1 MNAEKLEMVSP
12 KPKEWG
18 EPFPLTD
25 VQQSYWLGRN
35 GGFAL
40 GDVSTHCY
48 FEMDCGGLDTDLA
61 EEKWRRLISR
71 HGMMRAVF
79 LNDGQNQKIL
89 SNVPEY
95 EIKVYDLASQEDTA
109 DEKLESIREEMAY
122 QIFDTS
128 KWPLFDVRFSKL
140 PGGNVRLHISFDN
153 IIFDGWSMFLIL
165 REWKMLYDNPEKE
178 VEPLDLSFRDYVLA
192 YEDIK
197 KTEFYKRD
205 EEYWQKRLPDIF
217 PAPELPV
224 IKENGNTAVQKFIRY
239 ESKLTGSQWSAIKNM
254 ASQNGLTASGVL
266 MTAYAEVLGRWSK
279 SQKFTINLTRFNRL
293 PIHDQIMDVVGD
305 FTSLTLLSIDNTTGK
320 SFLERCKNLQQQLW
334 SDLAHPYYSGVELER
349 EISKKQEI
357 RNAAI
362 MQ

>member
-1 MNAEKLEMVSP
+1 M
-12 KPKEWG
+12 
-18 EPFPLTD
+18 
-25 VQQSYWLGRN
+25 
-35 GGFAL
+35 
-40 GDVSTHCY
+40 
-48 FEMDCGGLDTDLA
+48 
-61 EEKWRRLISR
+61 
-71 HGMMRAVF
+71 
-79 LNDGQNQKIL
+79 NDGQNQKIL

-95 EIKVYDLASQEDTA
+95 EIKVYDLASQEETV
-109 DEKLESIREEMAY
+109 DEKLESIRKEMAY

-293 PIHDQIMDVVGD
+293 PIHNQIMDVVGD
-305 FTSLTLLSIDNTTGK
+305 FTSLTLLSIDNTAGK

-349 EISKKQEI
+349 EISKSRKYATRPSCLSYLQAGLELNRVAAMNKKNILAKCFMAFHKHHRYGLTI
-357 RNAAI
+357 R
-362 MQ
+362 

>member
-1 MNAEKLEMVSP
+1 
-12 KPKEWG
+12 
-18 EPFPLTD
+18 
-25 VQQSYWLGRN
+25 
-35 GGFAL
+35 
-40 GDVSTHCY
+40 
-48 FEMDCGGLDTDLA
+48 
-61 EEKWRRLISR
+61 
-71 HGMMRAVF
+71 
-79 LNDGQNQKIL
+79 
-89 SNVPEY
+89 
-95 EIKVYDLASQEDTA
+95 
-109 DEKLESIREEMAY
+109 
-122 QIFDTS
+122 
-128 KWPLFDVRFSKL
+128 
-140 PGGNVRLHISFDN
+140 
-153 IIFDGWSMFLIL
+153 
-165 REWKMLYDNPEKE
+165 MLYDNPEKE

-293 PIHDQIMDVVGD
+293 PIHNQIMDVVGD
-305 FTSLTLLSIDNTTGK
+305 FTSLTLLSIDNTAGK

-349 EISKKQEI
+349 EISKSRKYVTRPSCLSYLQAGLELNRVAAMNKKNILAKWFMAFHKHHRYGLTI
-357 RNAAI
+357 R
-362 MQ
+362 